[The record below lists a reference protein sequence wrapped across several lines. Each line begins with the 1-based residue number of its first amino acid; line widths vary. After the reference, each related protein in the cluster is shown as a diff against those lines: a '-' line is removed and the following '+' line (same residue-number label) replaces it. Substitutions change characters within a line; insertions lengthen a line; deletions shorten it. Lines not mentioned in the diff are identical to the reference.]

1 VDDRVCSVIGQRGEG
16 LTRIFTDGTDLWIAN
31 VLVWLLAGRN
41 ERVADRSDV
50 GPERGRPTA
59 IPSQNGNPSKINP
72 EKVAC
77 FSSPKNDRQLTSFH
91 QQSTTNSPS
100 KNHVL
105 HPVFA
110 KTPSK
115 NASYPGQKK
124 ILQNDKQ
131 KVMDSGGVTQVE

>member
-1 VDDRVCSVIGQRGEG
+1 VIGQRGEG
-16 LTRIFTDGTDLWIAN
+16 LTRIFTDGTDLRIAI

-50 GPERGRPTA
+50 RPERGRPTA

-77 FSSPKNDRQLTSFH
+77 LSSPENDRQLTSFH
-91 QQSTTNSPS
+91 QQSTTHSPS

-105 HPVFA
+105 HSVFA

-115 NASYPGQKK
+115 NAGYPGQKK

-131 KVMDSGGVTQVE
+131 KSHGLRRCYAGE

>member
-1 VDDRVCSVIGQRGEG
+1 MAYPTRSIFRLG
-16 LTRIFTDGTDLWIAN
+16 LGFYRDWD
-31 VLVWLLAGRN
+31 
-41 ERVADRSDV
+41 
-50 GPERGRPTA
+50 
-59 IPSQNGNPSKINP
+59 SQNGNPSKINP

-105 HPVFA
+105 HLFFA

-115 NASYPGQKK
+115 NAGYPSGNNYCKK
-124 ILQNDKQ
+124 TIA
-131 KVMDSGGVTQVE
+131 SQVVFWLLPGDGDATH